1 MGRTLHGPAL
11 HHPRTHII
19 ASCRTNADD
28 CLMRVVHDDEYPE
41 FIRRL
46 REQARRDAD
55 ELVPRPG
62 FPVYGL
68 AAPSL
73 TPAVV
78 SQTTRTNGSGR

>member
-1 MGRTLHGPAL
+1 
-11 HHPRTHII
+11 
-19 ASCRTNADD
+19 
-28 CLMRVVHDDEYPE
+28 MRVVPDDEYPE

-46 REQARRDAD
+46 RVRARRDAD

>member
-1 MGRTLHGPAL
+1 
-11 HHPRTHII
+11 
-19 ASCRTNADD
+19 
-28 CLMRVVHDDEYPE
+28 VVRDDEYPE

-55 ELVPRPG
+55 ELVPRRG
-62 FPVYGL
+62 CPVYGL

-78 SQTTRTNGSGR
+78 SETTRANGE